1 MFLDL
6 FGMPEEATCL
16 EHLIVTDY
24 EKAII
29 LMMQKEVFEVTALES
44 LVKTVLAEYKIQ
56 IPPLD
61 IINRMYRRGN
71 LNKRDDNVHFEISS
85 LYTRL
90 AYFAQYEQDTWSNVS
105 ESIRN
110 AIDEWYVNQ
119 YANGAIPRL
128 KQVQNGEIDLIENAY
143 FFTLEEALDLID
155 TIDKQIYVVPCNCRS
170 VHLGCD
176 KIKNTCM
183 LFEYGINSEFDRGYG
198 KVITKTEAK
207 DLAIL
212 ANKNGLMHT
221 SEEEHALCNC
231 CGDCCYP
238 IRAAKKIGATG
249 IWPKRRHDIV
259 YDNESC
265 ISCKKCI
272 KVCNFN
278 AFSYIDHQIV
288 FDESKCLGCT
298 LCAGHCPTDA
308 IQLKEHSTL

>member
-6 FGMPEEATCL
+6 FGMPEEAKCL
-16 EHLIVTDY
+16 ERLIVTDY

-29 LMMQKEVFEVTALES
+29 LMMKNGVFEVADLEE
-44 LVKTVLAEYKIQ
+44 LVKGILEDYKIQ
-56 IPPLD
+56 MDSLE
-61 IINRMYRRGN
+61 IINKMYQRGN
-71 LNKRDDNVHFEISS
+71 LNKVDDNVHYEISS

-90 AYFAQYEQDTWSNVS
+90 AYFAQYEQDTWSNVP
-105 ESIRN
+105 ESIRK

-119 YANGAIPRL
+119 YAKGAIPRL
-128 KQVQNGEIDLIENAY
+128 KQVQKGEIDLIENAY

-198 KVITKTEAK
+198 KVITKAEAK
-207 DLAIL
+207 DLVKL
-212 ANKNGLMHT
+212 SDKNGLMHT

-238 IRAAKKIGATG
+238 IRAAEKIGATG

-259 YDNESC
+259 YDKESC

-278 AFSYIDHQIV
+278 AFSYIDNQIV

-308 IQLKEHSTL
+308 IQLKEHSTP